1 MDDNLKVLQPGY
13 GPFDT
18 KSRGSLL
25 SISYHYFILSIYGKY
40 SQINLGV
47 CAIIP
52 VASKTINMKVMT
64 ETMPI
69 KILINVAHINPQ

>member
-1 MDDNLKVLQPGY
+1 MDDNLKVLQPGHE
-13 GPFDT
+13 PFDT
-18 KSRGSLL
+18 KSRGILL
-25 SISYHYFILSIYGKY
+25 SISYHYFTLWIYGKY

-52 VASKTINMKVMT
+52 VAPKTINMKVMT

-69 KILINVAHINPQ
+69 KS